1 MGKSI
6 KLKVRSFATV
16 LGGRRHQGRHRCGPT
31 SADERRCGRDAMS
44 SGQPQAP
51 TVGQT
56 NQDTCSTDFYVVF
69 PNLPARRSNLG
80 S

>member
-6 KLKVRSFATV
+6 KLKVSSFATV

-31 SADERRCGRDAMS
+31 TTGRCGQDAIRAR
-44 SGQPQAP
+44 QPQTG
-51 TVGQT
+51 TVDQT
-56 NQDTCSTDFYVVF
+56 NQGTRSAGFYVVF
-69 PNLPARRSNLG
+69 PNLPEGPGHLG